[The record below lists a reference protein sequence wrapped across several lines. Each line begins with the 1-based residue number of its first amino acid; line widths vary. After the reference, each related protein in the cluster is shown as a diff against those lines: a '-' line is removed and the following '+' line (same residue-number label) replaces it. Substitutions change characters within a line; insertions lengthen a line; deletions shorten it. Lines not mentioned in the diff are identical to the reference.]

1 VGRQGGVPLT
11 EDMVWKW
18 ALHIIIGLNHMHTRK
33 ILHRDLKSANIF
45 ISNSGD
51 AKIGDLGVSRMLAT
65 HQKMAHTIVGTPF
78 YLSPELCEGKPYNE
92 KSDVWALGVI
102 MFEMCS
108 DGSLPFQ
115 ASNQGALIMKILSD
129 ACGTV
134 PDRCKNLIKIRSLTL
149 PLHFLLPP
157 RLFISLSRA
166 FALPCCAPANHFMHA
181 RRYSQELRKTVSACL
196 TKEPRNR
203 PDTYDMLAD
212 RHVMEKA
219 R

>member
-1 VGRQGGVPLT
+1 MYSMKPT
-11 EDMVWKW
+11 
-18 ALHIIIGLNHMHTRK
+18 I
-33 ILHRDLKSANIF
+33 
-45 ISNSGD
+45 NS
-51 AKIGDLGVSRMLAT
+51 I
-65 HQKMAHTIVGTPF
+65 TIPTPTA
-78 YLSPELCEGKPYNE
+78 PKV
-92 KSDVWALGVI
+92 K
-102 MFEMCS
+102 
-108 DGSLPFQ
+108 
-115 ASNQGALIMKILSD
+115 
-129 ACGTV
+129 
-134 PDRCKNLIKIRSLTL
+134 
-149 PLHFLLPP
+149 P

>member
-1 VGRQGGVPLT
+1 MGRQGGVPLT

-134 PDRCKNLIKIRSLTL
+134 PDRCKI
-149 PLHFLLPP
+149 PLKSALSLPP
-157 RLFISLSRA
+157 HYLS
-166 FALPCCAPANHFMHA
+166 PCLLKTCT

-212 RHVMEKA
+212 RHIMEKA
-219 R
+219 RCV

>member
-1 VGRQGGVPLT
+1 MGRQGGVPLT

-134 PDRCKNLIKIRSLTL
+134 PDRCKI
-149 PLHFLLPP
+149 PLKSALSLPP
-157 RLFISLSRA
+157 HYLSPCLLKASPCA
-166 FALPCCAPANHFMHA
+166 FAPLCCAPALCQLFHA
-181 RRYSQELRKTVSACL
+181 NAGTLK
-196 TKEPRNR
+196 N
-203 PDTYDMLAD
+203 
-212 RHVMEKA
+212 
-219 R
+219 